1 MDENERQIRKLNL
14 IVATYQQKLANADLT
29 IADHQADLQMLRGE
43 VASKDDRIRELE
55 ASAPKK

>member
-14 IVATYQQKLANADLT
+14 MVATYQQKLANADLT
-29 IADHQADLQMLRGE
+29 IADHQADLQLLRSE

-55 ASAPKK
+55 APAPKK